1 MGVRASPPRLIITII
16 KVVSKI
22 ANEYTRCGDY
32 YIGKTTKGTE
42 FLFDADD
49 YDAVTQYYWK
59 KNNGSIYTICDGTKI
74 SIVQFLTGGQNV
86 RHKNGNA
93 FDNRRENLID
103 CRGYSKRITY
113 NGYYA
118 IYMPEHPKAYSN
130 GCVYEHILVA
140 EEMLGRY
147 LVGEECVHHKDRNR
161 KNNSPDNLMVF
172 KTGLDHNAYHNGAE
186 AVLLEDGTYICPNK
200 NFKWSKKSCPIC
212 GKPMTALAKMCLEC
226 SNIAKE
232 NLRKVNRP
240 SKEDLNNMIRS
251 MPFTKIAEKY
261 GDTDNTVRQ
270 WCKSYGLPYRRKDIR
285 AENN

>member
-49 YDAVTQYYWK
+49 YDVVTQHYWK
-59 KNNGSIYTICDGTKI
+59 KNNSSIYTVCDGIKV
-74 SIVQFLTGGQNV
+74 SMAQFLTDGQNV
-86 RHKNGNA
+86 RYKNGNT

-103 CRGYSKRITY
+103 CRGFSKRITY

-118 IYMPEHPKAYSN
+118 VYMPEHPKAYSN

-186 AVLLEDGTYICPNK
+186 AVLLGDGTYICPNK
-200 NFKWSKKSCPIC
+200 NFKWGKKSCPIC
-212 GKPMTALAKMCLEC
+212 GKPMTSKAKLCLDC
-226 SNIAKE
+226 SRIVS
-232 NLRKVNRP
+232 RKVKRP
-240 SKEDLNNMIRS
+240 SKEELDEMIHS
-251 MPFTKIAEKY
+251 IPFVKIAEKY
-261 GDTDNTVRQ
+261 GVTDNAVRR
-270 WCKSYGLPYRRKDIR
+270 WCKTYDLPYKTKDIK